1 MRRYATSCHFGEI
14 VMYDGGTPSNF
25 TFSDYEDAR
34 YAWRYPDLT
43 SHVLYT
49 AKVIEHTVRVE
60 MADEARVLTIFQKA
74 QERLKEVLEM
84 PDQDANRIIRSLKE
98 NGWQVSGKLRKEYP
112 QLEDTARA
120 EKIVE
125 AVKSAF
131 DEGVKNSWV
140 GRNSEH
146 KRPYRRTACII
157 LMCKC

>member
-1 MRRYATSCHFGEI
+1 MRRYVTSCHFGEI
-14 VMYDGGTPSNF
+14 VTYDDGTPSNF
-25 TFSDYEDAR
+25 YFTDYEDAR

-112 QLEDTARA
+112 QLEDAVRA
-120 EKIVE
+120 EK
-125 AVKSAF
+125 SL
-131 DEGVKNSWV
+131 
-140 GRNSEH
+140 
-146 KRPYRRTACII
+146 RRLSRRLRRELGSIFG
-157 LMCKC
+157 